1 MSLNVTFANDFFT
14 VNGPPDSFNIFY
26 ETEGEVEQQIVY
38 NPGDQGPYEI
48 TISNLPANSL
58 YIVTVDVVTPQ
69 GVSGKSLEVKAITCK
84 LSNIFQYS
92 IQLTLATDKQTIIV
106 I

>member
-1 MSLNVTFANDFFT
+1 MSLNVTFATDFFT

-38 NPGDQGPYEI
+38 NPPNGDQGPYEI

-69 GVSGKSLEVKAITCK
+69 GVSGKSSEANATTCK
-84 LSNIFQYS
+84 L
-92 IQLTLATDKQTIIV
+92 
-106 I
+106 